1 MIEDNRLENVE
12 KSEEMVASL
21 QSAIIPEETS
31 LQSTIIPKETNLQ
44 QNTIIPEETTIAHE
58 TKNPT
63 EPHNHDQSTSISSPL
78 SASAS
83 PSPFPFPSTS
93 QSSSAS
99 SIAEDHDG
107 TRDLELAPVVSGPP
121 YSAFGVWK
129 KRYIVGMCTLAAF
142 ISPTSANIYF
152 PALNPLAADL
162 GVSNT
167 LINLTLTSF
176 MIFQGLAPTVFGD
189 LADMAGRRP
198 TYIIAF
204 IIYLGANIGLALQN
218 SYAALFILR
227 CLQSCGS
234 SGAIAL
240 GFGVVADVSTSAE
253 RGSYMGIVGAGTMMG
268 PALGPV
274 IGGILAQFLGWRA
287 IFWFLV
293 ILAALFLI
301 PFTLTVPETGRNVV
315 GNGSIPPQGW
325 NMTII
330 DWWKYRKEQKSEN
343 ELSRTAT
350 AESRKL
356 AQAELASKRQ
366 LRWPNPLKTVY
377 IVMEKDVAVVLFY
390 NALLYTAFYDVTAS
404 LPQLFK
410 EIYNFNDL
418 QIGLCYIPFGSGC
431 ALASIINGKMLD
443 RNYQKIA
450 RNIGFSID
458 RKRGD
463 NLRHFPIERARL
475 EIIWPLLTMGL
486 ACYLCYGWVLEKN
499 ANLAAPLILQF
510 FLGLFINGSF
520 NILSTLV
527 VDLYPQSPSTATAAN
542 NLVRCLLGAGGTGI
556 ITIMIDHMGRGW
568 CFTFIALVCI
578 ITSPM
583 LWIELKWGPIW
594 REERMVRMEKEEEGR
609 KLREEKI
616 REENEEKVKGEN
628 EEQKVREEKVR
639 EEVGNTNTQ
648 VMSNEGKMN
657 EKV

>member
-21 QSAIIPEETS
+21 QSAIIP
-31 LQSTIIPKETNLQ
+31 KETNLPS
-44 QNTIIPEETTIAHE
+44 TTSIIPEANQISKDTIAHE
-58 TKNPT
+58 PENPT
-63 EPHNHDQSTSISSPL
+63 EAHNHDHSTFISSHP

-83 PSPFPFPSTS
+83 PLPSASPFP
-93 QSSSAS
+93 SAS
-99 SIAEDHDG
+99 SIVEDHDG

-121 YSAFGVWK
+121 YSAFGVWE

-152 PALNPLAADL
+152 PALNPLATDL

-240 GFGVVADVSTSAE
+240 GFGVVADVTTSAE
-253 RGSYMGIVGAGTMMG
+253 RGSYMGIVGAGTMIG
-268 PALGPV
+268 PAIGPV

-343 ELSRTAT
+343 QLSRTVT
-350 AESRKL
+350 SESRKL

-390 NALLYTAFYDVTAS
+390 NALIYTAFYDVTAS

-443 RNYQKIA
+443 RNYRKIA
-450 RNIGFSID
+450 REIGFSID
-458 RKRGD
+458 HKRGD

-475 EIIWPLLTMGL
+475 EMIWPLLTMGL

-594 REERMVRMEKEEEGR
+594 REERMVRMEKEAEG
-609 KLREEKI
+609 KELREVNKKKEGGENKEKK
-616 REENEEKVKGEN
+616 EGGEN
-628 EEQKVREEKVR
+628 EEQKVRD
-639 EEVGNTNTQ
+639 
-648 VMSNEGKMN
+648 
-657 EKV
+657 